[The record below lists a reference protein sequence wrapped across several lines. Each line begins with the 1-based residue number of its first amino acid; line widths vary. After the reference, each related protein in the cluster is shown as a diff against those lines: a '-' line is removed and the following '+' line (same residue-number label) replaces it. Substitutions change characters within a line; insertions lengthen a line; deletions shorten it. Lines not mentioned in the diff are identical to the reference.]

1 MLAAVYAPTARA
13 QDGTHSWERLLAE
26 VMSIEDSESA
36 SWQET
41 YDMLCELEQH
51 PIDLNSAT
59 RGDIESIPF
68 LNERQVMDIC
78 EYLYKYAPVKSLGE
92 LAMIESLGYY
102 QRELLSHFVV
112 LGEMPGRHFPSL
124 GNILRHGRHEALA
137 TAKIPCYR
145 RKGDDNG
152 YLGYQYKHS
161 VKYTFSYGQWVKAG
175 FLGSQDAGEPFFAA
189 GNGAGYDF
197 YSFYAQVR
205 DMGRL
210 KNVVVG
216 RYKAKF
222 GMGLVMNSDFLMGK
236 AAASQ
241 QFGGRAYSIRV
252 HSSRMEANYMQGA
265 AATVAVTRWL
275 DATAFASLRHIDATL
290 NKDST
295 IATILTSGYHRTPA
309 EMARKGNSSVAAG
322 GLNVCF
328 RRGGLRVGATAVFSR
343 LSRELRPDTSAPF
356 RRFYPAGRNFWNA
369 SVDYGYTAPRWQLTG
384 ETATGNCGAVATI
397 NAFSCRISD
406 GLDVMALQRFYSK
419 EYYSLY
425 SEAFSEGGRVQD
437 ESGLYLGLNWHPS
450 ASFRVNG
457 YFDMAYFPWPKYQAA
472 FASHA
477 YDCFVQASGAFG
489 RWDFTARYRFKARG
503 KDNQKKTALTNRV
516 EQRGRVAV
524 GYDGGVWSA
533 RTQADVAHVSYKR
546 DDFGWMV
553 SGMFSCRP
561 VSLLSVTSSVAYFN
575 TDSFDARIYTYER
588 GPLYTFN
595 FPSFYGEGIRY
606 SLFAR
611 ADLSRKVMVIAKTAV
626 TDYFDRASIG
636 TGLRQIA
643 HSSMADIEL
652 QLRLKF

>member
-78 EYLYKYAPVKSLGE
+78 EYLYKYAPVNSLGE

-112 LGEMPGRHFPSL
+112 LGEVSGRHFPSL

-384 ETATGNCGAVATI
+384 ETATGNCGAMATI

>member
-112 LGEMPGRHFPSL
+112 LGEMPGRHFPSP

-236 AAASQ
+236 AASSQ

-343 LSRELRPDTSAPF
+343 LSREMRPDTSAPF
-356 RRFYPAGRNFWNA
+356 RRFYPSGRNFWNA

>member
-78 EYLYKYAPVKSLGE
+78 EYLYKYAPVNSLGE

-210 KNVVVG
+210 KNAVVG

-222 GMGLVMNSDFLMGK
+222 GMGLVMNSDFMMGK

-241 QFGGRAYSIRV
+241 QFGGRTYSIRV

-356 RRFYPAGRNFWNA
+356 RRFYPSGRNFWNA